1 MISLEPFYEDIIQSE
16 PTFPT
21 VTRILN
27 KQRTGYKIKYNV
39 NEMMFYS
46 PNETK
51 KLRRL
56 YRFEDYQSQNLVKAL
71 LLVKGDVYLQD

>member
-1 MISLEPFYEDIIQSE
+1 M
-16 PTFPT
+16 
-21 VTRILN
+21 TRILN

-56 YRFEDYQSQNLVKAL
+56 YRFEDYQSQKFGKSLAIGERRCL
-71 LLVKGDVYLQD
+71 LTGLIKLYLPKGILASSE